1 MQKNRVRRRL
11 HQFVLDGLFI
21 ALIAHFFITG
31 AIVPHTLIALFRDQ
45 PQIVVVTEPVPDLQP
60 GPESLPANEG
70 GELSP
75 ET

>member
-31 AIVPHTLIALFRDQ
+31 ALVPNSLVALFKDQ
-45 PQIVVVTEPVPDLQP
+45 PQIAVVADPVSDLDQSP
-60 GPESLPANEG
+60 GVSPAIESSDL
-70 GELSP
+70 LP